1 MSSSSSSTGRYRV
14 WTADPVNRSKIDH
27 LAELA
32 AAGVDPV
39 LDYAFLDLV
48 DVVSGALG
56 LKPGEAADHVLRI
69 VRERAR
75 R

>member
-27 LAELA
+27 LAELQA
-32 AAGVDPV
+32 TGEDVI
-39 LDYAFLDLV
+39 LDETFLDLV

-56 LKPGEAADHVLRI
+56 LRIDEAAEHVLRI

>member
-1 MSSSSSSTGRYRV
+1 MPSSTGRYRV
-14 WTADPVNRSKIDH
+14 WTADPLNRTKIDY

-32 AAGVDPV
+32 AAGEDPA
-39 LDYAFLDLV
+39 LDGAFLDLV
-48 DVVSGALG
+48 DVVAGALG
-56 LKPGEAADHVLRI
+56 LSAGEAGDHVLRI

>member
-1 MSSSSSSTGRYRV
+1 MSNSTGKYRV

-27 LAELA
+27 LAEIA
-32 AAGVDPV
+32 AAGADPA

-56 LKPGEAADHVLRI
+56 LKVDEAADHVLRI
-69 VRERAR
+69 VRERAKR
-75 R
+75 

>member
-1 MSSSSSSTGRYRV
+1 MPSDTGKYRV
-14 WTADPVNRSKIDH
+14 WTADPLNRSKIDH

-32 AAGVDPV
+32 AQGEDPA
-39 LDYAFLDLV
+39 LDGAFLDLV

-56 LKPGEAADHVLRI
+56 LRVDEAADHVLRI